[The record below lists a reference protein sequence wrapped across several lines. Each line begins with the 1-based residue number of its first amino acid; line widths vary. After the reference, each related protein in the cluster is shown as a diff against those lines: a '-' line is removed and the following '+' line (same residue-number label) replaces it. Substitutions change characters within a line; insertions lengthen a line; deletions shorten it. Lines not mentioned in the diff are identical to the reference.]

1 MEETIHVFL
10 QEHLY
15 LCALVIFVCFIAL
28 LMAMVVDLVAGVMK
42 AKELGIART
51 STGYKKSCDKAKK
64 YFPTF
69 IEASMLDVATCIV
82 SPFPIFCVLWTV
94 YLCFCEFKSVREK
107 AFEKAEIRR
116 QDRTMQVVLEN
127 REDIAKAIAE
137 AMRQAQ
143 EKEGG
148 KDGEA

>member
-1 MEETIHVFL
+1 MKETIHVFL

-69 IEASMLDVATCIV
+69 MEASMLDVATCIV
-82 SPFPIFCVLWTV
+82 SPFPIFCILWTA

-137 AMRQAQ
+137 AMRQER
-143 EKEGG
+143 EKKGG